1 MVIDWWLPMNSND
14 WVKQLIK
21 SQVTVILLYIG
32 MLLMVWGLCE
42 LYQVPQSVV
51 VDLLRFT
58 WIPLVVIIG
67 YRLITQYLD
76 IKNLQQSIE
85 QDKLPIKPHNPMLQP
100 YWQALVDIKQQ
111 QVRRQRFLDQRLA
124 KKQDYLML
132 WSHEIKLP
140 LTALQLLAENNDS
153 VKSDDI
159 QQQIQLITNQM
170 TLLLNYERLADFHH
184 DLDFTWQSVET
195 LIMPIIKDEAIFFI
209 NKQLTPQLTLGKVQV
224 LTDKKWLSFILGQV
238 IFNALKYSTEAASID
253 ISWQENQLT
262 ITDHGIGISASDLP
276 RVFEPGF
283 TGENGRRQQAAT
295 GMGLY
300 MAHKVAKLL
309 GEKLTIC
316 STRNIGT
323 TVTLTFQKDHVRFDG
338 RKVK

>member
-1 MVIDWWLPMNSND
+1 MNSKD
-14 WVKQLIK
+14 WLKQLIK
-21 SQVTVILLYIG
+21 SQITVILLYIG

-85 QDKLPIKPHNPMLQP
+85 QDKLPIKPHNPRLQP

-111 QVRRQRFLDQRLA
+111 QVRRQRSLDQRMA

-159 QQQIQLITNQM
+159 QQQIHLITNQM

-184 DLDFTWQSVET
+184 DLDFTWQSVEA
-195 LIMPIIKDEAIFFI
+195 LIMPIIKDDAIFFI
-209 NKQLTPQLTLGKVQV
+209 NKRLSPQLTLGKVQV
-224 LTDKKWLSFILGQV
+224 LTDKKWLSFILEQV

-253 ISWQENQLT
+253 ISWQENQLA